1 MMTTATVD
9 DGGDL
14 ALHMA
19 ARTVAGR
26 CPAPL
31 NALEVAVVLETCG
44 YTTTRASALGADGLL
59 DLGAKVL
66 GLMPLYASPTS
77 LAEQTPVEDRR
88 NTNAVADFAR
98 GLVYSSPWLLSIVT
112 MIVAGVSFW
121 SSNVAI
127 PSVANAV
134 TLATAVALIVTA
146 PFIQAFGRRASFY
159 RGLGDQG
166 MIVWITR
173 WTLELG
179 LVVTAAT
186 CLVFY
191 LLRSVVLHA
200 GTPATGRLGLA
211 AGLVIA
217 GLQVGLASFY
227 VRGAF
232 LSMGAIMVGG
242 ASVLVWHVRHAGV
255 YLNPVALIVWQL
267 RLVAVMAAVCW
278 VVSAWWLLRMP
289 SSGLR
294 PLWRPSARAVVRSV
308 TPYAAYGLG
317 FFLIVAVPQI
327 VSGGL
332 LAGRYSFNPSFT
344 LTSGV
349 ALLVLV
355 PLLAQTVATTEH
367 MLHRQFPAS
376 LRRSKVAE
384 IDAFRR
390 DMRRYWRAQV
400 ALLLGLGSVAGVV
413 VVLGAPHL
421 GTRLPILDDLARH
434 QGLLAACT
442 VGYVLLGTG
451 LFSCQLLFSLSA
463 PMWPLAA
470 AGAGSVALFVASG
483 STMSFGPT
491 AAAAVG
497 LVAAAGLFAAVA
509 LYGAHRTFSQ
519 ADLVYYRTF

>member
-1 MMTTATVD
+1 MTTTIVD

-44 YTTTRASALGADGLL
+44 YTTTRAVTLGADGLL
-59 DLGAKVL
+59 DLGTKVL

-77 LAEQTPVEDRR
+77 LAEPAPVEDRR
-88 NTNAVADFAR
+88 DTNAVADFAR

-112 MIVAGVSFW
+112 TIVAGVSFW

-134 TLATAVALIVTA
+134 TLATAVSLLVTA

-179 LVVTAAT
+179 LVVTAAS

-191 LLRSVVLHA
+191 LVRNVVLHA

-211 AGLVIA
+211 AGLAIA

-232 LSMGAIMVGG
+232 LSMGVIMVGG
-242 ASVLVWHVRHAGV
+242 ASVLVWHVEHAGA

-278 VVSAWWLLRMP
+278 VMSAWWLLPRP
-289 SSGLR
+289 IVGAESAVASVGEGCRAIGHAVCRLR
-294 PLWRPSARAVVRSV
+294 PGILRHRGDSAARERWIARRSV
-308 TPYAAYGLG
+308 QLQSGVHPDERGGAHGSGPPAGSDRG
-317 FFLIVAVPQI
+317 HNRAHAPPS
-327 VSGGL
+327 VSG
-332 LAGRYSFNPSFT
+332 
-344 LTSGV
+344 
-349 ALLVLV
+349 
-355 PLLAQTVATTEH
+355 
-367 MLHRQFPAS
+367 
-376 LRRSKVAE
+376 
-384 IDAFRR
+384 I
-390 DMRRYWRAQV
+390 
-400 ALLLGLGSVAGVV
+400 
-413 VVLGAPHL
+413 
-421 GTRLPILDDLARH
+421 
-434 QGLLAACT
+434 
-442 VGYVLLGTG
+442 
-451 LFSCQLLFSLSA
+451 
-463 PMWPLAA
+463 AA
-470 AGAGSVALFVASG
+470 ALQGG
-483 STMSFGPT
+483 
-491 AAAAVG
+491 
-497 LVAAAGLFAAVA
+497 
-509 LYGAHRTFSQ
+509 
-519 ADLVYYRTF
+519 